1 MELDERKKQILGAII
16 ESYIETAE
24 PVGSRT
30 IAKNSHLNVS
40 PATIR
45 NEMADLEEMGLLE
58 QPHTSAG
65 RIPSEK
71 GYRMYVDRLMKKYQ
85 LTRDEINRMRYL
97 MKLKIAELDTLIKEI
112 TEIYSKITKYTLIGT
127 MPESSRA
134 SIRHFQII
142 PIGDGELLLIIVTNN
157 NIVKDTK
164 LYVDA
169 PVSMQEC
176 TRISNI
182 LNEHLTDIPCNDI
195 DIEKIMLIQREL
207 RENHEIVRPILQFI
221 YECVEA
227 NDNASV
233 FHRGITNLLNFPE
246 YRDISKARR
255 ILDFLDDKSSL
266 QKAFVYRECENV
278 TILIGSENRA
288 LELKDCSVIL
298 SPYHIDGKIVG
309 TIGFIGPTRM
319 NYAKAVS
326 NIEFLAGQ
334 LNKLSDKFTNEND
347 F

>member
-1 MELDERKKQILGAII
+1 
-16 ESYIETAE
+16 
-24 PVGSRT
+24 
-30 IAKNSHLNVS
+30 
-40 PATIR
+40 
-45 NEMADLEEMGLLE
+45 
-58 QPHTSAG
+58 
-65 RIPSEK
+65 
-71 GYRMYVDRLMKKYQ
+71 
-85 LTRDEINRMRYL
+85 
-97 MKLKIAELDTLIKEI
+97 
-112 TEIYSKITKYTLIGT
+112 
-127 MPESSRA
+127 
-134 SIRHFQII
+134 
-142 PIGDGELLLIIVTNN
+142 
-157 NIVKDTK
+157 
-164 LYVDA
+164 
-169 PVSMQEC
+169 
-176 TRISNI
+176 
-182 LNEHLTDIPCNDI
+182 
-195 DIEKIMLIQREL
+195 MLIQREL